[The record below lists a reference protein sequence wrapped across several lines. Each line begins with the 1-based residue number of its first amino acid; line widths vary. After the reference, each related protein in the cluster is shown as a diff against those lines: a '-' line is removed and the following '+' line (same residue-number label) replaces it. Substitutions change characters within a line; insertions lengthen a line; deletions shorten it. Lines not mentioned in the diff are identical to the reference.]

1 MQLPTKN
8 SKQKRTVKNALV
20 NIENVTIQ
28 PGFNYRNWIALTQI
42 KLKER
47 EIELVKIRLQSVSD
61 SISTSLLQFTSE
73 ISQIVQFEPQV
84 HIPINDMEYSNYK
97 AFGNAIR
104 KTKLNTFKKSTWKG
118 YKGKS
123 RDDINTFQDYFKRGK
138 SWWDLRKV
146 DIIAKHILIPI
157 SDMINQFA
165 QQAAKQFF
173 ANRFFRLQKLYT

>member
-104 KTKLNTFKKSTWKG
+104 KTKLNTFKKSTWKAVHYDDSVHEHCQALNRRKQRFQFDMSFG
-118 YKGKS
+118 HKHYQLGK
-123 RDDINTFQDYFKRGK
+123 DIKEK
-138 SWWDLRKV
+138 
-146 DIIAKHILIPI
+146 AILIHFKI
-157 SDMINQFA
+157 ILN
-165 QQAAKQFF
+165 AANHGGIFVK
-173 ANRFFRLQKLYT
+173 